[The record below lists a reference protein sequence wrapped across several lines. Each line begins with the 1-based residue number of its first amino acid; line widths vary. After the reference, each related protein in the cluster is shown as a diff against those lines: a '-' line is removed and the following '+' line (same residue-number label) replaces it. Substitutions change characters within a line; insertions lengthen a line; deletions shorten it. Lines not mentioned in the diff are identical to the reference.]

1 MWEILSPGA
10 RWTDEVTK
18 RKCYEHF
25 RRLEV
30 LLGISGLAG
39 ALHGRISAD
48 AAFRHNWETVLD
60 WNEAGRY
67 NPSRTASQAPEMI
80 RAVTDPS
87 SGVLTW
93 LKTRY

>member
-1 MWEILSPGA
+1 MVEGFY
-10 RWTDEVTK
+10 T
-18 RKCYEHF
+18 H
-25 RRLEV
+25 RLEV
-30 LLGISGLAG
+30 LLAISGLAG

-48 AAFRHNWETVLD
+48 GAFRDNWETVPY

-67 NPSRTASQAPEMI
+67 NHSRTESQARKMI